1 MISFLIEAKRKTQEK
16 LDSIRDKFAVK
27 SLQKAVNVAEND
39 LFKEKDVVALEEKQR
54 ALLEKQKELDL
65 AAIDELTNSETEKE
79 EAKKAVTDY
88 YNNLA
93 LENAEKILLQD

>member
-39 LFKEKDVVALEEKQR
+39 LFKEKDVVALE
-54 ALLEKQKELDL
+54 
-65 AAIDELTNSETEKE
+65 
-79 EAKKAVTDY
+79 
-88 YNNLA
+88 
-93 LENAEKILLQD
+93 